1 MLIVRHNSSVVK
13 KADFPPHFDL
23 KLRYIYCKII
33 LPNYSNDFF
42 RCAER
47 ICGTGNGQARFWVK
61 ILQLPLFCKVVSQE
75 HPQNEKNGRNEKM
88 GRTSNKD
95 NKT

>member
-61 ILQLPLFCKVVSQE
+61 ILQLPLFYKVVSQE
-75 HPQNEKNGRNEKM
+75 HPQNEKKREERKNGENIEQ
-88 GRTSNKD
+88 G
-95 NKT
+95 